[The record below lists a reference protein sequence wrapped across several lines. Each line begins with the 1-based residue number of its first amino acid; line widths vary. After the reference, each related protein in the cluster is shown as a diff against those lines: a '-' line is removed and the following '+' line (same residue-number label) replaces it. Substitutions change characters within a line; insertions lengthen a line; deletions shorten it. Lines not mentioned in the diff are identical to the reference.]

1 MSEYKNDY
9 TNGERYNNRGSD
21 AIKEDIERTRSNM
34 SRKIDSIQDRLNPDN
49 LKQQASDA
57 LRTTVTDSTDALM
70 GYLKD
75 NTGDLSSTLVNA
87 VKRNS
92 VPAALIGLGVA
103 WLLID
108 SMSGS
113 DQDYEDNYRG
123 RGNGER
129 NMGGQ
134 GYYGQQYAGQQYG
147 GQANYQGGS
156 SSGYSQPNAWQRN
169 PQAQDQWDDTQNM
182 GSNWQGSGQGSQSW
196 NQANNP
202 ESWKDKAAGVVDQVK
217 DKAADVVD
225 QVKDKASDLVEGV
238 KDTTGQVA
246 DQVRGGVQQLGEQT
260 RNQANQMGSYT
271 QQNAQW
277 AGQQVQHTIE
287 SNPFMVG
294 AAALAIGAA
303 VGFFL
308 PATSKENELMGDLRN
323 QVFEKAQNVAQD
335 VQQRVQ
341 KVVEEVKPEVE
352 QTANKLVD
360 SLKQTGQEAVQE
372 LKQTAQHTGE
382 TAKQEAKDAAQNAK
396 DEFKQTS

>member
-9 TNGERYNNRGSD
+9 TNGGYNNRGSD
-21 AIKEDIERTRSNM
+21 AIKEDIERTRNNM

-70 GYLKD
+70 GYLRD

-87 VKRNS
+87 VKRNP

-113 DQDYEDNYRG
+113 DQEEDYRG
-123 RGNGER
+123 RGYDER
-129 NMGGQ
+129 DMRQQ
-134 GYYGQQYAGQQYG
+134 GYYGQQYSGQVNQRGYQSG
-147 GQANYQGGS
+147 GYQT
-156 SSGYSQPNAWQRN
+156 SGYAQPNTWQGN
-169 PQAQDQWDDTQNM
+169 PQTQGQWDDTQNM
-182 GSNWQGSGQGSQSW
+182 GGNWQGSGQGNQNW

-202 ESWKDKAAGVVDQVK
+202 ESWKDKAAGVVDQMK

-246 DQVRGGVQQLGEQT
+246 GQVRDGVEQFGEQT
-260 RNQANQMGSYT
+260 RNQANQMGHST

-308 PATSKENELMGDLRN
+308 PATNKENELMGDLRN

-335 VQQRVQ
+335 VQHRVQ

-352 QTANKLVD
+352 QTATKLVD
-360 SLKQTGQEAVQE
+360 SIKQTGQEAVQE

-382 TAKQEAKDAAQNAK
+382 TAKQEAKDAAQKAK
-396 DEFKQTS
+396 DEFKQTG